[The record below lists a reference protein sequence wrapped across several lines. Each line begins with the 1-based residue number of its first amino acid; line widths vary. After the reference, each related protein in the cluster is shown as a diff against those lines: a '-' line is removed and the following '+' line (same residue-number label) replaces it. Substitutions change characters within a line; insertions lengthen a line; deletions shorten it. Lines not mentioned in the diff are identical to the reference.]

1 MATCDMAYTILLTE
15 RAEKDIIRLQ
25 KSGEKLTIKKIDA
38 LFDELEQLPLQEPD
52 TPNLWEMTGQW
63 FKQFPLLIV
72 LIVNRIDMKK
82 ILVLI
87 ALLAMITYVSA
98 QQPSIIEKVFLNSVE
113 EKITSMQGLIGFDNG
128 QAQQLKQIELR
139 YLLDVN
145 KAEHCFLCNK
155 HKRIEKLKQKRDT
168 ELQKILVRDKYI
180 KYLSLE
186 NDLLNE
192 NNRLW
197 LQ

>member
-1 MATCDMAYTILLTE
+1 MAYTILLTE

-63 FKQFPLLIV
+63 FKQFSLLIV
-72 LIVNRIDMKK
+72 LIVNRINMKR
-82 ILVLI
+82 ILVFT
-87 ALLAMITYVSA
+87 ALLGMITYVSA
-98 QQPSIIEKVFLNSVE
+98 QQPSIIEKVFVNSVE
-113 EKITSMQGLIGFDNG
+113 EKITSMQELIGFDNG
-128 QAQQLKQIELR
+128 QAQQLKQIELS

-155 HKRIEKLKQKRDT
+155 NKRIEKLKQKRDT